1 MQPIAPIS
9 LFNQLSGHH
18 VRLQWEDSFI
28 YLMCFFFL
36 KKKWSASDL
45 SSCACQPVSSFY
57 FQSLSE
63 QAEVRMQLLCTALQI
78 LSALILVNCQPW
90 CPLTKG
96 NLPNLCLRLSLVILN
111 GMFGSVSCE
120 WVLRVQHFRCAV
132 WCGLY
137 RGLHLLEGSFRGG

>member
-1 MQPIAPIS
+1 M
-9 LFNQLSGHH
+9 SGYNG
-18 VRLQWEDSFI
+18 RIPSFTS
-28 YLMCFFFL
+28 CVFF